1 MCVSKEPGNANINF
15 LQRGKTINAELY
27 TPHFTLGNIL
37 TSSQL
42 GSFAADIKVE
52 ATSDLHHIK
61 AKGVIPR
68 FDYNGYTYRNIAV
81 NGDYTNDTFNGK
93 ASIND
98 LNGKLSIDG
107 MVGNIRKFI
116 EKKGLI
122 RVNARINAE
131 RLNLHNMHITNA
143 LGNRTLSF
151 RTTLAGSG
159 TTLNNLIG
167 KLTLDNFVMQEANN
181 RSFKLNH
188 LELNADNKLAG
199 RSIKLLSDFGTLAIS
214 GRFNYASMVQS
225 VQNVVGTYLPALVE
239 TPHRWNK
246 TTANNVFHIEANITN
261 TQLLH

>member
-1 MCVSKEPGNANINF
+1 
-15 LQRGKTINAELY
+15 
-27 TPHFTLGNIL
+27 
-37 TSSQL
+37 
-42 GSFAADIKVE
+42 
-52 ATSDLHHIK
+52 
-61 AKGVIPR
+61 
-68 FDYNGYTYRNIAV
+68 
-81 NGDYTNDTFNGK
+81 
-93 ASIND
+93 
-98 LNGKLSIDG
+98 

-199 RSIKLLSDFGTLAIS
+199 RSIKLLSDFGTLAIQDVS
-214 GRFNYASMVQS
+214 TILLWCKVCKMWWAHIFLHSLKHLTD
-225 VQNVVGTYLPALVE
+225 GTKP
-239 TPHRWNK
+239 
-246 TTANNVFHIEANITN
+246 
-261 TQLLH
+261 LLTMCST